1 MGENKMKTI
10 KVKDKKLTKK
20 IEDVLEKINANTL
33 TIESLSVANLRH
45 KKNMWSLI
53 SDKYKETKD
62 KECSMHGDTA
72 KNSLEITVFKDT
84 LERLEFERERKA

>member
-1 MGENKMKTI
+1 MKTI
-10 KVKDKKLTKK
+10 KIKDKKLTKK
-20 IEDVLEKINANTL
+20 IEEILEKINANTL

-62 KECSMHGDTA
+62 KECSMHGDTV
-72 KNSLEITVFKDT
+72 KNSLEIIVFKDT
-84 LERLEFERERKA
+84 SERLKVEREIKGN